1 MAPKKPKKA
10 TTKIP
15 TATKLQTLQDTLNKN
30 KRMRTAFVQD
40 PGAVLRAQGV
50 ELGAA
55 KEQQIA
61 KHLAEMTAPQRN
73 AFEAQFLRIRI
84 GVSIR
89 IRIRVSI
96 GITL

>member
-1 MAPKKPKKA
+1 MAPKVAVKV
-10 TTKIP
+10 P
-15 TATKLQTLQDTLNKN
+15 TATKLNALQETLNKN
-30 KRMRTAFVQD
+30 KSLRKAFIAD
-40 PGAVLRAQGV
+40 PGAALRAQGV

-55 KEQQIA
+55 KEAQLA
-61 KHLAEMTAPQRN
+61 KHLASLTAPQRN
-73 AFEAQFLRIRI
+73 TFEAQFLRIRI